1 MELTVEHVRKEY
13 ESFAATR
20 LVLKD
25 ISFTLASGE
34 ALVVTGASG
43 SGKTTLLNVVG
54 SLDEPTSGSVRLGEV
69 AVTGLAGA
77 ELADFRSRQVGFVF
91 QDHHL
96 LPQCTA
102 LENVIL
108 PTLARPGKQD
118 GSRAEALLERVGLT
132 DRVHA
137 YPAQL
142 SGGERQRVAVAR
154 ALVNDP
160 PLLLCDEPT
169 GNLDRETGEQVIALF
184 KELAAERDAMLIVVT
199 HNLEFARRFSR
210 CAELHDGVLQNRN
223 LEHDE

>member
-13 ESFAATR
+13 ETYATT
-20 LVLKD
+20 LPVLKD

-34 ALVVTGASG
+34 ALVVTGASE
-43 SGKTTLLNVVG
+43 SGKTTLLNIVG

-102 LENVIL
+102 LENVML
-108 PTLARPGKQD
+108 PTLARPGKRD
-118 GSRAEALLERVGLT
+118 DSRAEALLERVGLT

-184 KELAAERDAMLIVVT
+184 KELAAERGTMLIVVT

-210 CAELHDGVLQNRN
+210 CAELHDGALQNRN